1 MGLNH
6 QAINPI
12 KPPQIKE
19 VKKTKKE
26 KKTATSVERPI
37 VLKRKII
44 DASLVPSPE
53 IEMGIKVM
61 RLTILIIRAS
71 SM

>member
-12 KPPQIKE
+12 KPPQIKD

-26 KKTATSVERPI
+26 KETAISVERPI

-61 RLTILIIRAS
+61 RLTILIIKAS